1 MVFDPASI
9 ALSIGTSI
17 AKKAILGG
25 GKSAQPRMSVPQLKQ
40 FSALTNF
47 SSRSAPAVATSA
59 RTNFQVQMA
68 TLKSGQA
75 FSSKIQRKL
84 AERGLG

>member
-17 AKKAILGG
+17 AKKAILGK

-59 RTNFQVQMA
+59 RTNIAVQMA
-68 TLKSGQA
+68 TLKTGQG
-75 FSSKIQRKL
+75 FSSKFQRKL
-84 AERGLG
+84 SDRGL

>member
-17 AKKAILGG
+17 AKKAILGK

-47 SSRSAPAVATSA
+47 SSRSAPAVSTSA
-59 RTNFQVQMA
+59 RTNIAVQMA
-68 TLKSGQA
+68 TLKTGQG
-75 FSSKIQRKL
+75 FSSKFQRKL
-84 AERGLG
+84 SDRGL

>member
-40 FSALTNF
+40 FS
-47 SSRSAPAVATSA
+47 
-59 RTNFQVQMA
+59 
-68 TLKSGQA
+68 
-75 FSSKIQRKL
+75 SKIQRKL

>member
-17 AKKAILGG
+17 AKKAILGK

-59 RTNFQVQMA
+59 RTNTAVQMA
-68 TLKSGQA
+68 ILKTGQG
-75 FSSKIQRKL
+75 FSSKFQRKL
-84 AERGLG
+84 SDRGL